1 MVGVIIINKKV
12 NFMSKSLLFAIDNKK
27 QEVII
32 SNSEQG
38 TKKINSIE
46 RINKQD
52 NDILFNAVSVLTSI
66 TKSIH
71 FDIKVFKEM
80 QKICEMI
87 YKNHLNK

>member
-1 MVGVIIINKKV
+1 
-12 NFMSKSLLFAIDNKK
+12 MSKSLLFAIDNKK

-80 QKICEMI
+80 QKIWEVNRKAQYHNYFDMFRS
-87 YKNHLNK
+87 H